1 MVAAWWRVPSSPAHM
16 PLLRQRPAVAGRLAS
31 LVVVG
36 WLAVGG
42 LAACGDP
49 LVLEDVPTVTL
60 SPATITAAPG
70 DTFRVR
76 VTATGGAPV
85 GSVVLAATGGA
96 ARVDANGL
104 VTAVAPGAGVISATF
119 DFNGQ
124 RVTGSI
130 PVTVLGITL
139 EPTTAAIAV
148 GATTFLR
155 ATPVGDFAAYGGF
168 RWSSSDSSVAFVDAG
183 GGVRGIRPG
192 VARIAVSAINNPR
205 VRAEATVTVIGNPTL
220 VTGIVVQP
228 TAVTLQTGATTQLTA
243 AVQLGAGAPPTTS
256 RDVFFRTSDS
266 TVATVSATGLVTAR
280 RGGTAIITVA
290 AVAAP
295 TVTQAVGVIVRDP
308 GFGPRLTFQS
318 ITNTD
323 TPPAIVD
330 LTAVRGRIR
339 VTLNYIADPALDARR
354 LELWLGGR
362 RAAGTDTLPRP
373 AGGGVASVS
382 LDIDTAERDPVTNA
396 RLYPN
401 GQLSLEARLT
411 FAASGS
417 SQTQLMIVPL
427 QLTLANP

>member
-1 MVAAWWRVPSSPAHM
+1 MVAAWWRLPSSPAPM
-16 PLLRQRPAVAGRLAS
+16 PLLRQRPEVAGRLAA
-31 LVVVG
+31 LVAVG
-36 WLAVGG
+36 WLAAGG

-49 LVLEDVPTVTL
+49 LVLSDVPTVTL

-104 VTAVAPGAGVISATF
+104 VTAVAPGSGAISATF

-130 PVTVLGITL
+130 PVTVLGITI
-139 EPTTAAIAV
+139 EPTTVVIPV
-148 GATTFLR
+148 GASTFLR

-168 RWSSSDSSVAFVDAG
+168 RWSSSDSTVAFVDLG

-192 VARIAVSAINNPR
+192 VARIAVSAVNNPR
-205 VRAEATVTVIGNPTL
+205 VRAEATVTVVGNPAL

-228 TAVTLQTGATTQLTA
+228 TALTLQSGATSQITA
-243 AVQLGAGAPPTTS
+243 AVQLAAGAPPTTS
-256 RDVFFRTSDS
+256 REVFFRSSDS
-266 TVATVSATGLVTAR
+266 TVATVSPTGLVTGR
-280 RGGTAIITVA
+280 RNGTAVITVA
-290 AVAAP
+290 SVAVP
-295 TVTQAVGVIVRDP
+295 TVTQAVTVTVRDP
-308 GFGPRLTFQS
+308 GPGLRLTFQS
-318 ITNTD
+318 ITTTD
-323 TPPAIVD
+323 TPPALVD
-330 LTAVRGRIR
+330 LNAVRGRIR
-339 VTLNYIADPALDARR
+339 VTLNHLLDPAVDPRR
-354 LELWLGGR
+354 LELWLAGR
-362 RAAGTDTLPRP
+362 RAAGTDTIPRA
-373 AGGGVASVS
+373 AGGSIASVS

-401 GQLSLEARLT
+401 GQVSLEARLT
-411 FAASGS
+411 FATAGS

-427 QLTLANP
+427 QITLANP